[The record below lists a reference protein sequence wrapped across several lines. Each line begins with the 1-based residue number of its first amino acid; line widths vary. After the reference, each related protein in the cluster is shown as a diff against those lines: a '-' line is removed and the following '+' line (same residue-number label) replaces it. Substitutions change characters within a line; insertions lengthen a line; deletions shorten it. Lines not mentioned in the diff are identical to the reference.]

1 MTQELL
7 LILISATAVSLILL
21 ASALFRSSARADA
34 ITERLERAALARR
47 RIDYDEQ
54 VSPSNVRRRS
64 PLPSANERLT
74 STGRSRRH
82 T

>member
-1 MTQELL
+1 MTQQLL
-7 LILISATAVSLILL
+7 LILISASAVALILL

-47 RIDYDEQ
+47 CTNYDEHGP
-54 VSPSNVRRRS
+54 SPTVRRLS
-64 PLPSANERLT
+64 PRPSTTERFT